1 MKKYLTLFLFISIAF
16 LLFPRN
22 QKSVVPNLKIFN
34 FGRDGSTETE
44 PNDSCSAI
52 GVQTVSNG
60 NYYGQ
65 ITPGIDVD
73 YWAFFANENDNTVIS
88 TVGFGYNLDT
98 ELWLLDCDESTIL
111 AHNDDVNPGIYQST
125 IYFTIPAYGK
135 YYFIVGSYAN
145 FEGNYGVSVSG
156 ISITQNEENYVK
168 SDQISIRTYPN
179 PFKFNNFQNN
189 IPLNFCLNLDN
200 DEYFDLTIY
209 NLKGQ
214 KINKVFSGD
223 GKEGTNRMQWF
234 GKNDNGKIV
243 SSGIYFYELKLQNHS
258 IYGKFLVTK

>member
-1 MKKYLTLFLFISIAF
+1 MKKYFALFVFISIAF

-22 QKSVVPNLKIFN
+22 QKSVVPDLMKIN
-34 FGRDGSTETE
+34 FSRNDSTETE
-44 PNDSCSAI
+44 PNDSCSAV

-73 YWAFFANENDNTVIS
+73 YWAFFANENDNLVIS

-125 IYFTIPAYGK
+125 ISFAIPAYGK

-156 ISITQNEENYVK
+156 ISITQNEENYVN
-168 SDQISIRTYPN
+168 SSQNSIKTYPN
-179 PFKFNNFQNN
+179 PFIFKNFQKN
-189 IPLNFCLNLDN
+189 IPLNFSLNLDK
-200 DEYFDLTIY
+200 DEYFELTIY

-214 KINKVFSGD
+214 KINEVFSGN
-223 GKEGTNRMQWF
+223 GEEGINRLRWF
-234 GKNDNGKIV
+234 GRDENENIV

-258 IYGKFLVTK
+258 IYGKFLITE